1 MMSLCPLPQLVLSW
15 TSTATLVV
23 SFSPHLSPLPF
34 LPWMLVTTTVVVG
47 ELEKVL
53 LPLHWDIPS
62 TYTLHCKCQH
72 SKLTIFL
79 ISSKLLPVSTDFYL
93 LCWVPVPHFQPR
105 SHHISL
111 QPFTTGPIST
121 FPPNAQC
128 VLCKA
133 QWHCIFYD
141 AVSDT
146 IRRRGGYRVGCFK
159 CDTLSK
165 KKIAM
170 PVQFPPGHI

>member
-34 LPWMLVTTTVVVG
+34 LPWMLVITTVVVG

-62 TYTLHCKCQH
+62 THTLHCKCQH

-79 ISSKLLPVSTDFYL
+79 ISSKVLPVSTDFYL

-121 FPPNAQC
+121 FQPNG
-128 VLCKA
+128 
-133 QWHCIFYD
+133 WHHYWLDQAGQEEKGAI
-141 AVSDT
+141 
-146 IRRRGGYRVGCFK
+146 GCFN
-159 CDTLSK
+159 DLFLSFQLRFNSM
-165 KKIAM
+165 IFWISDIIIYFWIN
-170 PVQFPPGHI
+170 VCTT